1 MHASCKAFN
10 VFPPD
15 NVTFSFRSGSGSF
28 LDVNYALESQLNSS
42 NETYDVT
49 AKLIIMAN
57 EKISFPEK
65 KQRASEALNSM
76 KLTVSDAIRLLM
88 LRIVDEHRLPFEIKV
103 PSQSSRIALA
113 EIAAGK
119 TKNFDSI
126 DDLMADLHSED

>member
-57 EKISFPEK
+57 RSYIAERLVCEVDYLGEEESLEEP
-65 KQRASEALNSM
+65 KQDALS
-76 KLTVSDAIRLLM
+76 I
-88 LRIVDEHRLPFEIKV
+88 IVNCKCHL
-103 PSQSSRIALA
+103 QQCY
-113 EIAAGK
+113 
-119 TKNFDSI
+119 I
-126 DDLMADLHSED
+126 DRQV